1 MDITKGLQYVDHAFL
16 WPHARFSYLYMNFK
30 ENFFQL
36 FMQQD
41 TEAMARTHIRKC
53 WQDMASE
60 DPRRASLQEGVGM
73 TKVIP
78 AWLHGD
84 GVPCTKHDSYEVT
97 SWGSMLTKWM
107 WFASG
112 YFAKTNHVGKK
123 NDKSDDTKTMY
134 IQGLNWSF
142 RALAMGKWPDK
153 DWQGKRW
160 PKGSMGDKYKGQ
172 DLAGGNH

>member
-1 MDITKGLQYVDHAFL
+1 MGDI
-16 WPHARFSYLYMNFK
+16 FK
-30 ENFFQL
+30 L
-36 FMQQD
+36 FTLQD
-41 TEAMARTHIRKC
+41 TEAMARKHIGKF
-53 WQDMASE
+53 WETMASD
-60 DPRRASLQEGVGM
+60 DPRRASLQEGVDM

-84 GVPCTKHDSYEVT
+84 AVPCTKNDSYEVT
-97 SWGSMLTKWM
+97 SWGPLMSKWM
-107 WFASG
+107 WFVSG
-112 YFAKTNHVGKK
+112 YFGKTNHVGKK
-123 NDKSDDTKTMY
+123 DDKSDDTRAMY
-134 IQGLNWSF
+134 IKGLNWSF

>member
-1 MDITKGLQYVDHAFL
+1 
-16 WPHARFSYLYMNFK
+16 MNFK

-53 WQDMASE
+53 WQDMSSE
-60 DPRRASLQEGVGM
+60 DPRRASLQEGVDM

-84 GVPCTKHDSYEVT
+84 GVPCTKNDSFEVT
-97 SWGSMLTKWM
+97 SWGPLLSKWM
-107 WFASG
+107 WFVSG
-112 YFAKTNHVGKK
+112 YFMKTNHVGKK
-123 NDKSDDTKTMY
+123 KDKSDDTKTMY

-160 PKGSMGDKYKGQ
+160 PKGSMGDKLKGQ
-172 DLAGGNH
+172 DLAGGNTA